1 MGQASELRGSP
12 EGNWPINLEES
23 KPSSLEQAGTS
34 YRGLCMCCTVLL
46 PFWLMAHL
54 EQEGMDMG
62 GTVLQGTAAI
72 GKNNVC
78 GRLYSLLYCRDLE
91 NSTNEMSQSKRRKNR
106 TAQRGGS
113 RKKLDE
119 KETDNGK
126 LVMVGEE
133 SNKK

>member
-1 MGQASELRGSP
+1 
-12 EGNWPINLEES
+12 
-23 KPSSLEQAGTS
+23 
-34 YRGLCMCCTVLL
+34 MCCTVLL